1 MQLSA
6 LGVLSPD
13 GRCFSFDHRANGYG
27 RGEGV
32 ATVIVKRLAS
42 ANHDGDRIRA
52 IVRGTGTNQDGKTP
66 GLSLPNPEAQ
76 EALIRKVYASAGLDP
91 NDTGY
96 VEAHGTGTPV
106 GDPLEVQAIAR
117 AFDTPHRAWPLHVG
131 SVKAN
136 LGHLEGG
143 AGIAG
148 LVKVILM
155 LEAQVIPPLANFEK
169 MNPKLEGI
177 SNLNFPQ
184 KPTPWPLDSTVSRA
198 SVNSFGFGGTNA
210 HTILEAAH

>member
-1 MQLSA
+1 
-6 LGVLSPD
+6 
-13 GRCFSFDHRANGYG
+13 
-27 RGEGV
+27 
-32 ATVIVKRLAS
+32 
-42 ANHDGDRIRA
+42 
-52 IVRGTGTNQDGKTP
+52 
-66 GLSLPNPEAQ
+66 
-76 EALIRKVYASAGLDP
+76 
-91 NDTGY
+91 
-96 VEAHGTGTPV
+96 
-106 GDPLEVQAIAR
+106 LEVHAIAR

-155 LEAQVIPPLANFEK
+155 LEAQIIPPLANFEK

-210 HTILEAAH
+210 HTILEAAHRYGHDKDGKLIAKSLPFCLKPTRDYLGHGVAHCRSCGLGNAHDLITPSMTPSSPHSGRIHSGQ